1 MINTLQKK
9 SGKLIDKI
17 NLSNEKYFIL
27 GFLIINLLI
36 KLIFISSKDISHDEP
51 FTIFHAQATWCEL
64 WLMLNS
70 EPNPPLFYILLH
82 FWVKTFGTSALSVR
96 FLPVLFSSLAVIPLF
111 RLSKLFGRNTLAI
124 AVVAIYTFSRANMAS
139 AHDTRSY
146 SLFALLVLLSTVE
159 LFDIIRTSNNKK
171 GKFIVLSLYYFLMIY
186 SHHIGFIVGVIHL
199 VIILFNYRRI
209 DKKTIFGL
217 LLTGGCTFVLYSH
230 YIPVF
235 LNSFSQTTT
244 SGTVNSK
251 PSVEAIYG
259 MIRYYMNVPVVAVL
273 SLALFTVFT
282 VKIFTLKNKRIEKSL
297 LILFVGMY
305 FSMYFLSDVVVLF
318 VNRYVLFIS
327 SYYYLIIVLGI
338 KFLTKNTITRISILL
353 ALIIPLIVTVDLK
366 SDNKRYVHEIVD
378 IIKNKETAN
387 TAIIICPTWTNH
399 RFAYYYHRGI
409 FQDYS
414 NFDDRLLEQ
423 NIYSINSKEKLNE
436 IDLDQFD
443 KVIYLDGWAEVVD
456 PELRIL
462 HALDSSYSK
471 SYENYSFKGYRI
483 LTFDK

>member
-1 MINTLQKK
+1 VINTLQKK

-251 PSVEAIYG
+251 PSVE
-259 MIRYYMNVPVVAVL
+259 
-273 SLALFTVFT
+273 
-282 VKIFTLKNKRIEKSL
+282 
-297 LILFVGMY
+297 
-305 FSMYFLSDVVVLF
+305 
-318 VNRYVLFIS
+318 
-327 SYYYLIIVLGI
+327 
-338 KFLTKNTITRISILL
+338 
-353 ALIIPLIVTVDLK
+353 
-366 SDNKRYVHEIVD
+366 
-378 IIKNKETAN
+378 
-387 TAIIICPTWTNH
+387 
-399 RFAYYYHRGI
+399 
-409 FQDYS
+409 
-414 NFDDRLLEQ
+414 
-423 NIYSINSKEKLNE
+423 
-436 IDLDQFD
+436 
-443 KVIYLDGWAEVVD
+443 
-456 PELRIL
+456 
-462 HALDSSYSK
+462 
-471 SYENYSFKGYRI
+471 
-483 LTFDK
+483 